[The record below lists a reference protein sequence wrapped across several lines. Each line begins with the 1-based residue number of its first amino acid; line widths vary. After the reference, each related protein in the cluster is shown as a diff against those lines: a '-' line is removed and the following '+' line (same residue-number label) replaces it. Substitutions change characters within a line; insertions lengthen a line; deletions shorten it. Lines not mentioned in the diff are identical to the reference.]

1 MKYIVDAVIF
11 SNSWISLGAVM
22 CTLSTFLYYDQHIQ
36 YEYLLI
42 IFLMT
47 FFGYNIQ
54 MSSNSILNYSRRN
67 QTNWLYEYG
76 LKIKYLSY
84 MLLAISIP
92 IIVVT
97 FSFEVLIFSLP
108 SMSGF
113 YYVSKRHLLRQ
124 YSNFALIENKT
135 QIVLLLCHHRKR
147 YH

>member
-11 SNSWISLGAVM
+11 YNCWISLGAVM

-47 FFGYNIQ
+47 FFGYNFQ
-54 MSSNSILNYSRRN
+54 MNSNSILNDSRRN
-67 QTNWLYEYG
+67 QTNWLHDYG

-84 MLLAISIP
+84 MTLAISIP

-97 FSFEVLIFSLP
+97 FSFEVLIFL
-108 SMSGF
+108 F
-113 YYVSKRHLLRQ
+113 LLLLR
-124 YSNFALIENKT
+124 
-135 QIVLLLCHHRKR
+135 
-147 YH
+147 